1 MYFSLI
7 GWSGFNASYRV
18 LSGLLFDAKQLYDMD
33 SLKLFKN
40 LILILW
46 QGIQKVHRKK

>member
-1 MYFSLI
+1 MVLI
-7 GWSGFNASYRV
+7 QGKVKGF
-18 LSGLLFDAKQLYDMD
+18 LPGLLFDAKQLYDMD
-33 SLKLFKN
+33 GLKLFKN